1 MSAAAK
7 SMVVFGIYLLLL
19 GLTLLIAPNALLV
32 TFGNPPTSEPWIR
45 VLGVVVMLLAYYYAR
60 AGREGVVP
68 FFRWTVHTQLAIPVF
83 FVAFVVLGLARATL
97 ILFALPDLAGAIWTH
112 LALRAESPN
121 TSSPPIGTSAG
132 AARPTL

>member
-1 MSAAAK
+1 
-7 SMVVFGIYLLLL
+7 
-19 GLTLLIAPNALLV
+19 
-32 TFGNPPTSEPWIR
+32 
-45 VLGVVVMLLAYYYAR
+45 VMLLAYYYAR

-68 FFRWTVHTQLAIPVF
+68 FFRLTVHARLALPVF
-83 FVAFVVLGLARATL
+83 FVAFVVLGLARPTL

-121 TSSPPIGTSAG
+121 VSPPIGTSPG